1 MDGEASGEL
10 MTVEEVAEYLR
21 VSPKTVYDWAQKGRI
36 PAGKIGN
43 TWRFR
48 RKDVEEWVAR
58 RLGPARGG
66 FFPSLAVRDVLSPE
80 RILIIESGTKRDV
93 LLRLIE
99 ALASS
104 PAVRDREE
112 LERAIFERE
121 ELMSTGIGLGVAVPH
136 ARLASIQEP
145 VMAVAVCRTSIADY
159 ESLDGQPVQLVVMI
173 AAGRDQHAAYI
184 RLLAEI
190 SRRIKDAALR
200 ERILAARSPEE
211 IYDLLTGAE

>member
-1 MDGEASGEL
+1 MATEDARDL

-21 VSPKTVYDWAQKGRI
+21 VSPKTVYDWAQKGQI

-58 RLGPARGG
+58 RLGSGRGG
-66 FFPSLAVRDVLSPE
+66 FIPALAVRDVLAPE
-80 RILIIESGTKRDV
+80 RILIMESGTKREV
-93 LLRLIE
+93 LLRLID

-104 PAVRDREE
+104 SAVRDRDE
-112 LERAIFERE
+112 LERAIFQRE

-136 ARLASIQEP
+136 ARLASVQDP
-145 VMAVAVCRTSIADY
+145 VMAVAVCRTAIPDY
-159 ESLDGQPVQLVVMI
+159 ESLDGQPVQVVVMI

-184 RLLAEI
+184 RILAEV
-190 SRRIKDAALR
+190 SRRIKDQALR
-200 ERILAARSPEE
+200 ERILAAESPEE
-211 IYDLLTGAE
+211 IYDLLSGVE